1 MYDLNNLDNEH
12 IDGDNGLIM
21 SYSDLNGNV
30 TLDIINGVVPSV
42 RRDID
47 GIIIDKKS
55 KNKSK
60 K

>member
-1 MYDLNNLDNEH
+1 MDNEH

-21 SYSDLNGNV
+21 SFPDLNDNV
-30 TLDIINGVVPSV
+30 TVDIINGVVPSV

-47 GIIIDKKS
+47 GIIVDKKS
-55 KNKSK
+55 KKGSK